1 MSIIASF
8 GHSPDMISACPC
20 VNLSTIPRKQK
31 IAQSMKKKGPTR
43 TDMLK
48 RKVKEVNA
56 KKRSNTIAKMSVE
69 GRGL

>member
-1 MSIIASF
+1 MHYSIASVAQLLF
-8 GHSPDMISACPC
+8 PHARVLSFIDHATR
-20 VNLSTIPRKQK
+20 NL
-31 IAQSMKKKGPTR
+31 QSIKKKGPTR